1 MKILQA
7 FDFFSLPHGG
17 GVVDMMYW
25 LAQALRQR
33 GHEVVV
39 YTSDFELD
47 QEYIDS
53 LQGVKV
59 YPFRS
64 WFHVSGIHI
73 MPGIIAETREKL
85 RDFDI
90 MHLHCY
96 RSFQNIVL
104 HHYAMKYNIPY
115 IIDAHGATMRIARA
129 DTGFKRLLKWVYDIA
144 YGNRILKD
152 ASRVIAQ
159 NDMEASQYI
168 EAGANEDKIVKLP
181 LPLAVEEFARLP
193 SPGLF
198 RRRFDIKQEHLVLCL
213 GRIHWIKGLDFLVEA
228 FYEMVGYRNDV
239 LLAIAGADDGYKH
252 TLEKLISRLNISDRV
267 IFTGFLRGEEKL
279 SAMVDADV
287 LVQTSKYE
295 QSSKTPFEAIM
306 CNTPV
311 IVSKNTGAGEDVA
324 SIDAGY
330 LVEYGDKSGLVDAIQ
345 DVLDNPDKARNR
357 TEIAKLYI
365 ETNLSVARQTEK
377 YESLYTEAVAA
388 HKSRASGQK

>member
-1 MKILQA
+1 VKILQA

-17 GVVDMMYW
+17 GVVDMIYW
-25 LAQALRQR
+25 LTKALRQR

-47 QEYIDS
+47 REYIDS

-64 WFHVSGIHI
+64 WFHVSGIHV
-73 MPGIIAETREKL
+73 MPGIIAGTRKSL
-85 RDFDI
+85 RNFDVI
-90 MHLHCY
+90 HLHCY
-96 RSFQNIVL
+96 RSFQNMVI
-104 HHYAMKYNIPY
+104 HHYARKYNIPY

-129 DTGFKRLLKWVYDIA
+129 NTGLKRLLKWIYDVTC
-144 YGNRILKD
+144 GNRILRG

-159 NDMEASQYI
+159 NEIEISQYI
-168 EAGANEDKIVKLP
+168 EAGASRDKIVLLP
-181 LPLAVEEFARLP
+181 LPFATEEFARLP

-198 RRRFDIKQEHLVLCL
+198 RSRFGIEQKHLVLYL

-228 FYEMVGYRNDV
+228 FYELTGRRDDV
-239 LLAIAGADDGYKH
+239 MLAIAGADDGYKH
-252 TLEKLISRLNISDRV
+252 TLEKMINRLNLSDRV
-267 IFTGFLRGEEKL
+267 IFTGFLGGEEKL
-279 SAMVDADV
+279 SAIVDADV
-287 LVQTSKYE
+287 LVQTSVYE
-295 QSSKTPFEAIM
+295 QSSKTPFEAIL

-345 DVLDNPDKARNR
+345 EVIDNPDKARDK

-365 ETNLSVARQTEK
+365 ESNLSLTRQTGK
-377 YESLYTEAVAA
+377 YEELYKEVLAV
-388 HKSRASGQK
+388 HRGGEKGE